1 MASDSNTS
9 NDSSAQISETIQRLS
24 KIKSSLET
32 ELSKVIV
39 GQNEVIEQIL
49 ICLFAQGH
57 CLLEGVPGLAKTLL
71 ISTLAKTL
79 DLDFS
84 RIQFTPDLMPAD
96 ITGSDIIEENR
107 TTGQRERRFLQ
118 GPLFLKRGSCR

>member
-1 MASDSNTS
+1 MASDPLK
-9 NDSSAQISETIQRLS
+9 SSDTAAQILGTIQRLS
-24 KIKSSLET
+24 QIKSSLEN

-79 DLDFS
+79 DLNFS

-96 ITGSDIIEENR
+96 ITGADIIEENR

-118 GPLFLKRGSCR
+118 GPLFFEHCAR

>member
-57 CLLEGVPGLAKTLL
+57 CLLEGAWTGKDA
-71 ISTLAKTL
+71 L
-79 DLDFS
+79 DQHLGKD
-84 RIQFTPDLMPAD
+84 A
-96 ITGSDIIEENR
+96 GS
-107 TTGQRERRFLQ
+107 
-118 GPLFLKRGSCR
+118 